1 MGAPLDDAALEAAL
15 GQLPGWALREGK
27 LHWEHRFGDFVQAFG
42 FMARVALLAER
53 ANHHPEWFNVYG
65 TVKIALVTHD
75 AGGITAK
82 DVALAREILAA
93 V

>member
-15 GQLPGWALREGK
+15 AKLPGWSRREGK
-27 LHWEHRFGDFVQAFG
+27 LHWEHRFRDFVQAFG
-42 FMARVALLAER
+42 FMTRVALLAER

-65 TVKIALVTHD
+65 TVRIALVTHD